1 MTRRERWR
9 PVDRQGAVRSALLIA
24 FAALLAACGSPATS
38 PSGPSPATPTAPPF
52 PTRICE
58 GGEAPISCTEA
69 IGKVLLA
76 MGPDAASVQAAW
88 FRPGAPCPPNA
99 RCMAPPPGNA
109 YVVVRLDGAQ
119 IRFVPLRVEGDET
132 VVGVPDR
139 PTFDLWPP
147 SGEAIPPVGEPDL
160 GPEAPLEVAGGGAMP
175 LCGEEQ
181 VGVTEGRV
189 ARRCFFGA
197 VLDGRPAEF
206 VSRSVDDRGD
216 PFVELYRFDGRGP
229 VLVYR
234 SASFVGPGWVRN
246 DCAIG
251 PAFDDAAI
259 FVVAECV
266 STELS

>member
-1 MTRRERWR
+1 MTRWERPR
-9 PVDRQGAVRSALLIA
+9 PAGRQGAVRSALLVVL
-24 FAALLAACGSPATS
+24 AALLAACSALTS
-38 PSGPSPATPTAPPF
+38 LPGPSPATPTAPPF

-139 PTFDLWPP
+139 PTFDLWPA

-160 GPEAPLEVAGGGAMP
+160 GPEAPLEVAGGGAVP

-181 VGVTEGRV
+181 VGVTEGRIE
-189 ARRCFFGA
+189 RRCFFGA
-197 VLDGRPAEF
+197 VLDGRAAEL
-206 VSRSVDDRGD
+206 VSRSVDQAGN
-216 PFVELYRFDGRGP
+216 PIVELYRYMGRGP

-234 SASFVGPGWVRN
+234 SPSPAGPGWVRN

-251 PAFDDAAI
+251 PAFDDALI
-259 FVVAECV
+259 FVVAECL
-266 STELS
+266 TTDLP